1 MTKSA
6 ERDRL
11 QGAQSIDRALS
22 LLSAFT
28 AKDPQRRIVDLI
40 AETGLGQSTVSRM
53 ANALVQLGYLVHDP
67 RSGVY
72 SLGPE
77 VVTLAAVALN
87 QNPLHLHARQIAQ
100 ELAAETGLG
109 VNVAQAHRD
118 RLFYLCNFEG
128 REQPRDATLIGRGG
142 PLHATALGKVL
153 LHERSRA
160 ELVDL
165 LGTKLERF
173 TAATITDLDA
183 LVTELGRIIDRGYA
197 TEREELALRRAC
209 IAVPVRDR
217 SGTVAGAISIS
228 GPLSVMRLDEREEE
242 LSSLLIE
249 RADRICARMGYLT
262 HA

>member
-1 MTKSA
+1 MPKPA
-6 ERDRL
+6 ERERM
-11 QGAQSIDRALS
+11 QGAQSIDRALT

-28 AKDPQRRIVDLI
+28 AKDPQRRIADLV

-53 ANALVQLGYLVHDP
+53 ANALVQLGYLAHDA
-67 RSGVY
+67 RSGAY
-72 SLGPE
+72 GLGPQ

-109 VNVAQAHRD
+109 VNVAQAHGS

-128 REQPRDATLIGRGG
+128 RDQPRDSTLIGRGG

-153 LHERSRA
+153 LHEKDRE
-160 ELVDL
+160 ELADL
-165 LGTKLERF
+165 LGTRLERF
-173 TAATITDLDA
+173 TAATITTLDDL
-183 LVTELGRIIDRGYA
+183 VVELGRIAEQGYA

-228 GPLSVMRLDEREEE
+228 GPVSAMRLGEREQE

-249 RADRICARMGYLT
+249 RADRICVRMGYLT